1 MGTIGVSHGVSS
13 RVSQNDVQ
21 SAASQETV
29 KRRGAGPYLVQSGR
43 SYLFQIRLPKE
54 IGGGRGS
61 RPIRISLGTI
71 PKQRARM
78 LADRLASIARIKF
91 DKLARVQNMSGADS
105 EAPFDCE
112 RETHDAYLARIGDH
126 HFEPDLLFP
135 GDNPVA
141 QIAGALRMAL
151 RTLEAG
157 ADENS
162 PLGHIAAINKQVHR
176 KAAGLK
182 YDAVIV
188 DNADLLREQYVR
200 QGQQRATEEFKARLA
215 SGSDFIA
222 QESRDQVSPP
232 VDRIES
238 LEGIVEP
245 GFDPAKALSVD
256 VGAERPNVQI
266 FPDAASGS
274 PAQAVEVLDPLWAE
288 LQPGEGRFVT
298 QSLPSGRAPSFLL
311 DRRKV
316 GRPPSSKPLFT
327 EISDGHIEDLI
338 SKGSAKTYINRVRI
352 YHVLFVDLIGNH
364 PADTYTASD
373 LQSYIEFIRYWP
385 AEEKDRRLDLTPREM
400 IRANLD
406 LTMKPL
412 SLSTLKGIAV
422 GCVKTALTKGGT
434 KNDYTSPLKNAKLT
448 YPNTAPLPATSSPL
462 GSQKI
467 NALFQTGCDSGLLES
482 AMLPLLALVT
492 GRRLAL
498 LLNLYGSDIVEK
510 FPGVWVA
517 QLNNIR
523 LADGRWQR
531 VAIKTRQSTK
541 YFVLH
546 SMLVE
551 IGFIEWA
558 SALGEQPIFPNLLKL
573 ADPEK
578 SASQYMSRLF
588 EKAGIRR
595 GNRED
600 VFHSLRGEYTTM
612 ATAQHVDPKTRRMQV
627 GHESGGDE
635 HDNYG
640 FKQLPEELAEQ
651 LANLPLP
658 KKFDFSMYDGLDF
671 DAMYRTKRKR
681 GRTAKATPADWK
693 FSDF

>member
-1 MGTIGVSHGVSS
+1 MEENRVSHGVSS
-13 RVSQNDVQ
+13 RVSQNDAR
-21 SAASQETV
+21 SDASQKAV

-43 SYLFQIRLPKE
+43 SYLFQIKLPKE

-61 RPIRISLGTI
+61 RPVRISLGPI

-78 LADRLASIARIKF
+78 FADRLASIARVEF
-91 DKLARVQNMSGADS
+91 EKLARVQNMSGVDS
-105 EAPFDCE
+105 EAPFDLD
-112 RETHDAYLARIGDH
+112 RETHDAYLARIGDP

-176 KAAGLK
+176 KASGLE

-188 DNADLLREQYVR
+188 DNADLLRERYVEL
-200 QGQQRATEEFKARLA
+200 GQKKALEDFKAELSVGGDDRMPRVQNEA
-215 SGSDFIA
+215 T
-222 QESRDQVSPP
+222 PP
-232 VDRIES
+232 VDQTDRPK
-238 LEGIVEP
+238 GIGEP
-245 GFDPAKALSVD
+245 GIDPAKPLAGRLA
-256 VGAERPNVQI
+256 AEQPTLHSHSHAPITR
-266 FPDAASGS
+266 

-298 QSLPSGRAPSFLL
+298 QSLPSGRAPSFLF

-316 GRPPSSKPLFT
+316 SRPPSSKPLFT
-327 EISDGHIEDLI
+327 EVSDEHIEDLI
-338 SKGSAKTYINRVRI
+338 SKGSAKTYINRVRM
-352 YHVLFVDLIGNH
+352 YHVLFVDLIGDH

-385 AEEKDRRLDLTPREM
+385 AEEKDRRLELAPREM

-422 GCVKTALTKGGT
+422 GCVQTALAKAGT
-434 KNDYTSPLKNAKLT
+434 RHGYTSPLKNAKLT

-462 GSQKI
+462 GSHKI

-546 SMLVE
+546 SILVE

-600 VFHSLRGEYTTM
+600 VFHSLRGEYITM
-612 ATAQHVDPKTRRMQV
+612 ATAQLVDPKTRRMQV
-627 GHESGGDE
+627 GHKSGGDE
-635 HDNYG
+635 HDGYG
-640 FKQLPEELAEQ
+640 FKQLPEEMAEQ
-651 LANLPLP
+651 LSNLQLP
-658 KKFDFSMYDGLDF
+658 KKFDFSML
-671 DAMYRTKRKR
+671 
-681 GRTAKATPADWK
+681 KAWISTPCIGA
-693 FSDF
+693 SASVAVPPILQPPAG